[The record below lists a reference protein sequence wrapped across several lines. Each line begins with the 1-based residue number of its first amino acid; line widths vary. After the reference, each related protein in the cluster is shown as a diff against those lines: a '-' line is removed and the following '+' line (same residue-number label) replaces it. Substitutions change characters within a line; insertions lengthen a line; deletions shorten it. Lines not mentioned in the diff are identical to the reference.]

1 MQKAQSDLKRSEEQI
16 RLKDQEIYKMKRK
29 VRHIYFILSRLSSRF
44 SSSTAIE
51 ISNSLQIKDWEIKNK
66 NQESLRKKEQ
76 QQQRVQADQ
85 SEYLYR
91 RCLMLEQRIFEME
104 VNYNK
109 RLIIIQK
116 ELENL
121 RIAGKIS
128 KIRKTFLK
136 EKVWFISHNHSKF
149 YIRISQKFLA
159 DYGLIWVGNS
169 TNSPK
174 YPETIL
180 K

>member
-29 VRHIYFILSRLSSRF
+29 VRHIYFILSRLSTRF

-128 KIRKTFLK
+128 KIRKNIF
-136 EKVWFISHNHSKF
+136 ERESMI
-149 YIRISQKFLA
+149 YLA
-159 DYGLIWVGNS
+159 QS
-169 TNSPK
+169 
-174 YPETIL
+174 
-180 K
+180 

>member
-44 SSSTAIE
+44 SSSTLRSKFQIPYRSRTGKSRTRTRRVCE
-51 ISNSLQIKDWEIKNK
+51 RRSSNSNEFKPTSRNISTEDVWC
-66 NQESLRKKEQ
+66 SSRGSS
-76 QQQRVQADQ
+76 RW
-85 SEYLYR
+85 
-91 RCLMLEQRIFEME
+91 
-104 VNYNK
+104 
-109 RLIIIQK
+109 RLIIISVQK

>member
-29 VRHIYFILSRLSSRF
+29 VRHIYFILSCLSSRF

-109 RLIIIQK
+109 RSK
-116 ELENL
+116 
-121 RIAGKIS
+121 RIGKS
-128 KIRKTFLK
+128 
-136 EKVWFISHNHSKF
+136 
-149 YIRISQKFLA
+149 
-159 DYGLIWVGNS
+159 
-169 TNSPK
+169 
-174 YPETIL
+174 
-180 K
+180 

>member
-128 KIRKTFLK
+128 KIRKNIF
-136 EKVWFISHNHSKF
+136 ERESMI
-149 YIRISQKFLA
+149 YLA
-159 DYGLIWVGNS
+159 QS
-169 TNSPK
+169 
-174 YPETIL
+174 
-180 K
+180 

>member
-104 VNYNK
+104 
-109 RLIIIQK
+109 
-116 ELENL
+116 
-121 RIAGKIS
+121 
-128 KIRKTFLK
+128 
-136 EKVWFISHNHSKF
+136 
-149 YIRISQKFLA
+149 KFLA